1 MNGEAVTERSGGIL
15 EAMAQVRVIPVA
27 TLESEAEARILADAL
42 QEAGILILEVTFRTA
57 AAAAVIRYLRRAD
70 PLLRIGAG
78 TILSPEQAEQAV
90 AAGAEFLVSPGWEP
104 ELGRWCQERGIL
116 LIPGVA
122 TPSEVGVTQLGPNW
136 VILTAIYGVFWP
148 ITRHMWGSLPA
159 NCVSP
164 KRSWPPGG
172 NRPGDRE
179 GSREILKGPDLAI
192 GEEGQQ
198 HSSELFGHSLGDGLG
213 QQVVRAHREVR
224 SVGFEGSD
232 GQDGQ
237 PTRRQD
243 LTRLFSVQMFIAHQ
257 GHGGPS
263 SWVVF

>member
-122 TPSEVGVTQLGPNW
+122 TPSEGVGGAQV
-136 VILTAIYGVFWP
+136 
-148 ITRHMWGSLPA
+148 LP
-159 NCVSP
+159 
-164 KRSWPPGG
+164 R
-172 NRPGDRE
+172 
-179 GSREILKGPDLAI
+179 
-192 GEEGQQ
+192 
-198 HSSELFGHSLGDGLG
+198 
-213 QQVVRAHREVR
+213 
-224 SVGFEGSD
+224 
-232 GQDGQ
+232 
-237 PTRRQD
+237 
-243 LTRLFSVQMFIAHQ
+243 
-257 GHGGPS
+257 
-263 SWVVF
+263 

>member
-104 ELGRWCQERGIL
+104 ELGRWCRERGIL

-122 TPSEVGVTQLGPNW
+122 TPTEIMAAWRQGWEVLKFFPAEALG
-136 VILTAIYGVFWP
+136 G
-148 ITRHMWGSLPA
+148 
-159 NCVSP
+159 
-164 KRSWPPGG
+164 
-172 NRPGDRE
+172 
-179 GSREILKGPDLAI
+179 
-192 GEEGQQ
+192 
-198 HSSELFGHSLGDGLG
+198 
-213 QQVVRAHREVR
+213 VRALEALAPVFPQIRFIPTGGIQAQNLRDYLRLPNVLACAGTWLADRHLIRGGRKEELVRRAREARALAGETARV
-224 SVGFEGSD
+224 
-232 GQDGQ
+232 
-237 PTRRQD
+237 P
-243 LTRLFSVQMFIAHQ
+243 
-257 GHGGPS
+257 
-263 SWVVF
+263 